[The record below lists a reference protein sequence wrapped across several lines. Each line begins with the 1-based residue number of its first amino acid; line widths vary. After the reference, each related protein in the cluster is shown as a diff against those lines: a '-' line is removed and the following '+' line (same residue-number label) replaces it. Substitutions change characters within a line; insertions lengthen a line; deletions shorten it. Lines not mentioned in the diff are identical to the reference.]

1 MDKEDVHTHTHTHTH
16 TQDYYSAIK
25 KNGIWSTATTQMDLQ
40 GIRLSEVSQT
50 KTNTICY
57 YYVWKLKNKTN
68 ESI

>member
-1 MDKEDVHTHTHTHTH
+1 MDKEDVHTH

-25 KNGIWSTATTQMDLQ
+25 KNDIWSTATTQMDLQ